1 MRPRPPG
8 TQVRSAGKVAFQPQ
22 PSELKDEVWI
32 RLLLEDYEENSHD
45 AEKNIWFPYSG
56 ARSMPTGDSWEGLC
70 RTHWLERSIIA
81 RRRPSAMNWPNMPA
95 PPTSETSNRMSSPGK
110 NRSGERQE
118 TDHGRHDGRHDA
130 GGFGRAGWFRRSSR
144 ERHQTKNTWNSKSD
158 RNRNRLGRG

>member
-95 PPTSETSNRMSSPGK
+95 PAYLGDFYRRVAMRYLSMAQDILRQARERGDIVPK
-110 NRSGERQE
+110 RSGSTLR
-118 TDHGRHDGRHDA
+118 T
-130 GGFGRAGWFRRSSR
+130 
-144 ERHQTKNTWNSKSD
+144 
-158 RNRNRLGRG
+158 